1 MRNFTFFILFLVLPG
16 WASAQWES
24 VYSSYPFNPIAVNP
38 ANTGSRDVTS
48 MTLMTRRRSVL
59 FRNTYSSP
67 LFTID
72 SPVGEKWAL
81 GFQAFKD
88 NYSVAGVGFYGS
100 AAYRHRFS
108 ETDVLAVGAQIG
120 VTQVLPPNTIYGNNV
135 FPFSAGL
142 GIQYRSSRYSVGLSA
157 QNLVG
162 GTDYYENVRPVFL
175 TGAYL
180 FDLSEDVKLKA
191 AAQARGQ
198 QVASSFRTHLD
209 LNATLW
215 YRQLGVGFWYQNTLK
230 TLGGR
235 DGMLATVELQ
245 LGDKF
250 RVGGSYDFNAKT
262 EASTGLNSSESTL
275 WQLFLRFEFDR
286 GTGKVGQMRYF

>member
-1 MRNFTFFILFLVLPG
+1 MRNLLYLLLLLLLPG
-16 WASAQWES
+16 WASAQFES
-24 VYSSYPFNPIAVNP
+24 LYSSYPFNPIAINP

-59 FRNTYSSP
+59 FRNTYNSAF
-67 LFTID
+67 FTVD

-81 GFQAFKD
+81 GFQAFRD

-108 ETDVLAVGAQIG
+108 ETDVLSAGVQVG
-120 VTQVLPPNTIYGNNV
+120 VTQVLPPNTIVGNNV
-135 FPFSAGL
+135 FPVSAGL
-142 GIQYRSSRYSVGLSA
+142 GVQYRSSRYSIGLSA

-162 GTDYYENVRPVFL
+162 STDYYSNVRPVFL
-175 TGAYL
+175 SGAYL
-180 FDLSEDVKLKA
+180 FDLSEDVKLKTA
-191 AAQARGQ
+191 AIVRGEKNVDFQ
-198 QVASSFRTHLD
+198 THLD

-215 YRQLGVGFWYQNTLK
+215 YRQLGVGFWYQNSLRP
-230 TLGGR
+230 LGAR
-235 DGMLATVELQ
+235 DGILGTVELQ

-250 RVGGSYDFNAKT
+250 RIGGSYDFNAKV
-262 EASTGLNSSESTL
+262 ESSTGFNTVESTI
-275 WQLFLRFEFDR
+275 WQLFIRYEFDK